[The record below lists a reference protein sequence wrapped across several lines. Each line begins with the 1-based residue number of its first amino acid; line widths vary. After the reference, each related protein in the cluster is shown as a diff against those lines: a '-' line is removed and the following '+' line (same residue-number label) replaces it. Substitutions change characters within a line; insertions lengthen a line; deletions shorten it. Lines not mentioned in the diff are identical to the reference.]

1 MKKAGEAGPFDPSP
15 PSLARPPSLHAQ
27 GMGKAGMQI
36 FRYANRSPMPW
47 KNGQGTTTE
56 IAVSPAGAGLDD
68 FDWRLSI
75 ARMESDAPF
84 SAFPGIV
91 RTLAIVDGAGLTLAV
106 AGDTPVTLDQASAP
120 HRFAA
125 DQPAEGRLLGGPV
138 SNLNIMTR
146 RASCTHFMRRLR
158 FQGNLE
164 VSVTGTLLVLCHSG
178 GIEIGEAQLGPL
190 DCALIEETEKAALH
204 SSAASSAFLID
215 IFRD

>member
-1 MKKAGEAGPFDPSP
+1 
-15 PSLARPPSLHAQ
+15 
-27 GMGKAGMQI
+27 MQI
-36 FRYANRSPMPW
+36 FRYADNRPMPW

-106 AGDTPVTLDQASAP
+106 AGDTPVTLDQAAAP
-120 HRFAA
+120 YRFAA
-125 DQPAEGRLLGGPV
+125 DQPAEARLLDGPV

-146 RASCTHFMRRLR
+146 RASCTHLMRRVR
-158 FQGNLE
+158 FQGELE
-164 VSVTGTLLVLCHSG
+164 VSTAGTLLVLCHSG
-178 GIEIGEAQLGPL
+178 GIEIGGTSLAPL
-190 DCALIEETEKAALH
+190 DCALIEETKKAALH

>member
-1 MKKAGEAGPFDPSP
+1 
-15 PSLARPPSLHAQ
+15 
-27 GMGKAGMQI
+27 MQI
-36 FRYANRSPMPW
+36 FRYADRRPMPW

-56 IAVSPAGAGLDD
+56 IAAAPAGAGLED

-75 ARMESDAPF
+75 ARMEADAPF

-91 RTLAIVDGAGLTLAV
+91 RTLAVIEGAGLTLAV
-106 AGDTPVTLDQASAP
+106 AGEAPMTLDQASAP

-125 DQPAEGRLLGGPV
+125 DQPTEGRLLDGPV

-146 RASCTHFMRRLR
+146 RAGCTHMMRRVR
-158 FQGNLE
+158 FQGELE
-164 VSVTGTLLVLCHSG
+164 VSAAGTLLVLCHSG
-178 GIEIGEAQLGPL
+178 GIEIGGISLGPL